1 MNHYFLDLRIA
12 NQHIGILCTGI
23 PSNKCHFML
32 TLRMT
37 NIVIWMIGKLPSF
50 TKQYEVGSFW
60 QYEVGTF
67 QPNALNERD
76 VALFC
81 RLALSS
87 LLVFIFS
94 GLTYYIY
101 CSAFIFTITTRVL
114 IILLYPNILIVV
126 LIITIIKFYT

>member
-1 MNHYFLDLRIA
+1 MSFYAHFEDDKHRDMDDWEITLVHQTDSVNDLRR
-12 NQHIGILCTGI
+12 
-23 PSNKCHFML
+23 K
-32 TLRMT
+32 
-37 NIVIWMIGKLPSF
+37 
-50 TKQYEVGSFW
+50 SFW

-94 GLTYYIY
+94 GLTHYIY